1 MKKTT
6 IIVTIFLFALFTS
19 CEEVIRLDLDDP
31 KPRLV
36 VDAALDWYKA
46 DPNKGA
52 NQKIKLTT
60 STGYYETA
68 IPVVTGATVFVSNT
82 SNVKFYFIETPNTG
96 EYICSNFKPVLNE
109 SYTLTVISKEETY
122 KATEKLIPVAA
133 ITRLEQVALELMDI
147 KLIEIKAYFSDP
159 IDEENNYLFKYEYP
173 WEKSKENTS
182 SFYQNDDQNHNG
194 EEMFSHSVQDSLAIG
209 EKVII
214 SHYGTSKR
222 YSKYIKKL
230 KNGQADGGFGGSH
243 PVYPKGNIINI
254 ADNRNN
260 ALGYFSL
267 SEVSRVEYL
276 IEKK

>member
-6 IIVTIFLFALFTS
+6 IIVTVFLFALFAS
-19 CEEVIRLDLDDP
+19 CEEVVLLDLDVP
-31 KPRLV
+31 KPTLV
-36 VDAALDWYKA
+36 VDAALNWYKE

-68 IPVVTGATVFVSNT
+68 VPVVTGATVFVANT
-82 SNVKFYFIETPNTG
+82 SNAKFYFEETPNTG

-109 SYTLTVISKEETY
+109 SYTLTVISKGETY
-122 KATEKLIPVAA
+122 QATEKLIPVAA
-133 ITRLEQVALELMDI
+133 ITKVEQVALELMDL
-147 KLIEIKAYFSDP
+147 KLIEIKAYLSDP
-159 IDEENNYLFKYEYP
+159 IEEENNYLFKFEYP
-173 WEKSKENTS
+173 WEKSKENIS
-182 SFYQNDDQNHNG
+182 SYFLDNDQNHNG
-194 EEMFSHSVQDSLAIG
+194 EDMFSHSIQDSLAIG
-209 EKVII
+209 KKVII
-214 SHYGTSKR
+214 SHYGISKR

-230 KNGQADGGFGGSH
+230 KDGQADGGFRGSH
-243 PVYPKGNIINI
+243 PVYPKGNIINV

-276 IEKK
+276 IKDE